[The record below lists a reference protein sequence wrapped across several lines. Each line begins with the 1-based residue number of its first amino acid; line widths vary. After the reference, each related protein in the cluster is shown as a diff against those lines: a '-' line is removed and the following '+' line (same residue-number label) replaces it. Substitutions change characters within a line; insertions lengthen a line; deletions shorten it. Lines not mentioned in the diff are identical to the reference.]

1 MELTT
6 GLNETLLMKSFRFGP
21 GILVA
26 AAFIGPGTVS
36 TASRVGA
43 EFGLV
48 LWWGL
53 LFSLLATV
61 ILQDMALRVGL
72 ASRLSL
78 GQVLSLS
85 IRQFWLKWP
94 VLLLAVSAV
103 VVGNAAYQS
112 GNLLGAATGL
122 KLLFGAEQ
130 GLAVL
135 VMCLVAGVLLA
146 NGGYKLIERA
156 LILLVAVMAL
166 VFMVTAL
173 AIPWPTAL
181 LQRQLIDFVLPEG
194 SQWLLVALIGTTVVP
209 YNLFLHASTVQ
220 EKWSSKIPVQVAI
233 RQARID
239 LWISVCL
246 GGLVTLSIMLTSF
259 IAFYGSDEA
268 LNLVRLAEQLEPL
281 LGQWAQLFFALGL
294 FAAGLTSAI
303 TAPLAAAYAANG
315 AFGWNEGLKGPRFRL
330 TWGLVLIAG
339 TMVALSGV
347 KPLAVIVFAQ
357 YANGLL
363 LPLLAVLLIWL
374 ANQRNLLAASVN
386 NRLFNGC
393 ALGVVIICLILGY
406 SKFL

>member
-1 MELTT
+1 
-6 GLNETLLMKSFRFGP
+6 MKSFKLGP

-48 LWWGL
+48 LCWGL
-53 LFSLLATV
+53 LFSLLATI
-61 ILQDMALRVGL
+61 ILQDMALRIGL
-72 ASRLSL
+72 VSRLSL
-78 GQVLSLS
+78 GEVLSLS
-85 IRQFWLKWP
+85 IRQFWVKWP

-135 VMCLVAGVLLA
+135 TMSLVAGVLLA
-146 NGGYKLIERA
+146 NGAYKLIERA

-181 LQRQLIDFVLPEG
+181 LHSQLLEFALPAG

-209 YNLFLHASTVQ
+209 YNLFLHASAVQ

-239 LWISVCL
+239 LWFSVCL

-259 IAFYGSDEA
+259 IAFYGSAEA
-268 LNLVRLAEQLEPL
+268 LNLARLAEQLEPL

-294 FAAGLTSAI
+294 FAAGLSSAI

-315 AFGWNEGLKGPRFRL
+315 AFGWQEGMKGTRFRF
-330 TWGLVLIAG
+330 TWLVVLIAG

-357 YANGLL
+357 YANVLL
-363 LPLLAVLLIWL
+363 LPLLALLLIWL
-374 ANQRNLLAASVN
+374 ANQRKLLGIFPN
-386 NRLFNGC
+386 NRLFNSA

>member
-1 MELTT
+1 MALTT
-6 GLNETLLMKSFRFGP
+6 GLNESLLMKSFRFGP

-78 GQVLSLS
+78 GEVLSRS

-181 LQRQLIDFVLPEG
+181 LQRQLSYFVLPEG

-233 RQARID
+233 GQARID
-239 LWISVCL
+239 LWLSVFL

-268 LNLVRLAEQLEPL
+268 LDLARLAEQLEPL

-339 TMVALSGV
+339 TLVALSGV

-374 ANQRNLLAASVN
+374 ANQRNLLGVSVN
-386 NRLFNGC
+386 NRVFNSC
-393 ALGVVIICLILGY
+393 AAGVVIICLILGY

>member
-1 MELTT
+1 
-6 GLNETLLMKSFRFGP
+6 LNESFLMKSFRFGP

-48 LWWGL
+48 LCWGL
-53 LFSLLATV
+53 LFSLLATI
-61 ILQDMALRVGL
+61 ILQDMALRIGL
-72 ASRLSL
+72 VSRLSL
-78 GQVLSLS
+78 GEVISLS
-85 IRQFWLKWP
+85 IPRFWLKWP

-135 VMCLVAGVLLA
+135 VMSLVAGVLLA
-146 NGGYKLIERA
+146 NGGYRLIEGA
-156 LILLVAVMAL
+156 LILLVAIMAL
-166 VFMVTAL
+166 VFIVTAL

-181 LQRQLIDFVLPEG
+181 LQSQLMDIVLPDG

-220 EKWSSKIPVQVAI
+220 EKWSSKVPVQVAI
-233 RQARID
+233 REARID
-239 LWISVCL
+239 LWFSVCL

-259 IAFYGSDEA
+259 IAFYGSAEE
-268 LNLVRLAEQLEPL
+268 LNLARLAEQLEPL

-315 AFGWNEGLKGPRFRL
+315 AFGWQEDLKGPRFRS

-339 TMVALSGV
+339 TIVALSGV
-347 KPLAVIVFAQ
+347 KPLAAIVFAQ

-363 LPLLAVLLIWL
+363 LPLLALLLIWL
-374 ANQRNLLAASVN
+374 ANQANLLAASVN
-386 NRLFNGC
+386 NRLFNSC
-393 ALGVVIICLILGY
+393 ALGVVLICMMLGY

>member
-1 MELTT
+1 MALTT
-6 GLNETLLMKSFRFGP
+6 GLNESLLMKSFRFGP

-78 GQVLSLS
+78 GEVLSRS
-85 IRQFWLKWP
+85 IRQFWVKWP

-166 VFMVTAL
+166 VFMATAL

-181 LQRQLIDFVLPEG
+181 LQRQLSYFVLPEG

-233 RQARID
+233 GQARID
-239 LWISVCL
+239 LWLSVFL

-268 LNLVRLAEQLEPL
+268 LDLARLAEQLEPL

-339 TMVALSGV
+339 TLVALSGV

-374 ANQRNLLAASVN
+374 ANQRNLLGVSVN
-386 NRLFNGC
+386 NRVFNSC
-393 ALGVVIICLILGY
+393 AAGVVIICLILGY

>member
-1 MELTT
+1 
-6 GLNETLLMKSFRFGP
+6 MKSFRFGP

-48 LWWGL
+48 LYWGL
-53 LFSLLATV
+53 LFSLLATI

-78 GQVLSLS
+78 GEVLSRS

-112 GNLLGAATGL
+112 GNLLGAATGI

-166 VFMVTAL
+166 VFMATAL

-181 LQRQLIDFVLPEG
+181 LQRQLSYFVLPEG

-233 RQARID
+233 GQARID
-239 LWISVCL
+239 LWLSVFL

-268 LNLVRLAEQLEPL
+268 LDLARLAEQLEPL

-339 TMVALSGV
+339 TLVALSGV

-374 ANQRNLLAASVN
+374 ANQRNLLGVSVN
-386 NRLFNGC
+386 NRVFNSC
-393 ALGVVIICLILGY
+393 AAGVVIICLILGY

>member
-1 MELTT
+1 
-6 GLNETLLMKSFRFGP
+6 
-21 GILVA
+21 
-26 AAFIGPGTVS
+26 
-36 TASRVGA
+36 
-43 EFGLV
+43 LV

-78 GQVLSLS
+78 GEVLSRS
-85 IRQFWLKWP
+85 IRQFWVKWP

-135 VMCLVAGVLLA
+135 VMCLVAGLLLA

-181 LQRQLIDFVLPEG
+181 LQRQLSDFVLPEG

-239 LWISVCL
+239 LWLSVCL

-268 LNLVRLAEQLEPL
+268 LNLARLAEQLEPL

-386 NRLFNGC
+386 NWLFNSC

>member
-1 MELTT
+1 
-6 GLNETLLMKSFRFGP
+6 MKSFKLGP

-48 LWWGL
+48 LCWGL
-53 LFSLLATV
+53 LFSLLATI
-61 ILQDMALRVGL
+61 ILQDMALRIGL
-72 ASRLSL
+72 VSRLSL
-78 GQVLSLS
+78 GEVLSLS
-85 IRQFWLKWP
+85 IRQFWVKWP

-135 VMCLVAGVLLA
+135 TMSLVAGVLLA
-146 NGGYKLIERA
+146 NGAYKLIERA

-181 LQRQLIDFVLPEG
+181 LHSQLLEFALPAG

-209 YNLFLHASTVQ
+209 YNLFLHASAVQ

-239 LWISVCL
+239 LWFSVCL

-259 IAFYGSDEA
+259 IAFYGSAEA
-268 LNLVRLAEQLEPL
+268 LNLARLAEQLEPL

-294 FAAGLTSAI
+294 FAAGLSSAI

-315 AFGWNEGLKGPRFRL
+315 AFGWQEGMKGTRFRF
-330 TWGLVLIAG
+330 TWLVVLIAG

-363 LPLLAVLLIWL
+363 LPLLALLLIWL
-374 ANQRNLLAASVN
+374 ANQRKLLGIFPN
-386 NRLFNGC
+386 NRLFNSA

>member
-1 MELTT
+1 MALTT

-239 LWISVCL
+239 LWLSVCL

-268 LNLVRLAEQLEPL
+268 LNLARLAEQLEPL
-281 LGQWAQLFFALGL
+281 LGQWAQLFFALG
-294 FAAGLTSAI
+294 
-303 TAPLAAAYAANG
+303 
-315 AFGWNEGLKGPRFRL
+315 
-330 TWGLVLIAG
+330 
-339 TMVALSGV
+339 
-347 KPLAVIVFAQ
+347 
-357 YANGLL
+357 
-363 LPLLAVLLIWL
+363 
-374 ANQRNLLAASVN
+374 
-386 NRLFNGC
+386 
-393 ALGVVIICLILGY
+393 
-406 SKFL
+406 

>member
-1 MELTT
+1 
-6 GLNETLLMKSFRFGP
+6 
-21 GILVA
+21 
-26 AAFIGPGTVS
+26 
-36 TASRVGA
+36 
-43 EFGLV
+43 
-48 LWWGL
+48 
-53 LFSLLATV
+53 
-61 ILQDMALRVGL
+61 
-72 ASRLSL
+72 
-78 GQVLSLS
+78 
-85 IRQFWLKWP
+85 
-94 VLLLAVSAV
+94 
-103 VVGNAAYQS
+103 
-112 GNLLGAATGL
+112 
-122 KLLFGAEQ
+122 
-130 GLAVL
+130 
-135 VMCLVAGVLLA
+135 
-146 NGGYKLIERA
+146 
-156 LILLVAVMAL
+156 
-166 VFMVTAL
+166 
-173 AIPWPTAL
+173 
-181 LQRQLIDFVLPEG
+181 
-194 SQWLLVALIGTTVVP
+194 VALIGTTVVP

-239 LWISVCL
+239 LWLSVCL

-268 LNLVRLAEQLEPL
+268 LNLARLAEQLEPL
-281 LGQWAQLFFALGL
+281 LGQWAQLFFAVGL

-374 ANQRNLLAASVN
+374 ANQRTLLAASVN